1 MKKTVVFLVVVCLF
15 LGITGCN
22 PLTDQTY
29 TVVSEHVSASEQEDE
44 NEKEETQYSVTP
56 APSTANDE

>member
-1 MKKTVVFLVVVCLF
+1 VVVCLF

-44 NEKEETQYSVTP
+44 DEKEETPYSVTP